1 MGGVVK
7 RAFDGEF
14 LSAEEESV
22 LLSEKVIKNY
32 NSDEYGYLSTDYE
45 KWLVVL
51 HLYTKQQYQLLIKY
65 LQREIFG
72 SEDDLTQFLLRYNV
86 AVVYYLMGDFP
97 KGLNVFRGLLKY
109 EEKFDIKTHID
120 KILQGDFDQDE
131 CLQEL
136 REEIGIGCNKLLSN
150 YLPYRPVTLPNSSN
164 AVTALPMRVYIRLLI
179 PFPAFASP
187 SLRLSIDPAFILAE
201 MAPGV
206 VEKRIDAPWIK
217 KGRGRQIQFTEKLE
231 EGAAEL
237 DDIGNTRDL
246 K

>member
-1 MGGVVK
+1 MVK

-14 LSAEEESV
+14 LSVEEEGV
-22 LLSEKVIKNY
+22 LLNEKVIKNY
-32 NSDEYGYLSTDYE
+32 NAEEYGYLSADYE

-51 HLYTKQQYQLLIKY
+51 HLFTRQQYPLLIKY

-109 EEKFDIKTHID
+109 EEKFEIKAHID
-120 KILQGDFDQDE
+120 KVLQGDFDHDE

-150 YLPYRPVTLPNSSN
+150 YLPYRPVTLPNTTTVI
-164 AVTALPMRVYIRLLI
+164 APPMRVYIRILI
-179 PFPAFASP
+179 PFPAFAAP
-187 SLRLSIDPAFILAE
+187 SLRLSIDSSFILAE
-201 MAPGV
+201 MSAGV
-206 VEKRIDAPWIK
+206 VEKRIEAPWIK
-217 KGRGRQIQFTEKLE
+217 KGRGRQIQFTEKVE
-231 EGAAEL
+231 EGA
-237 DDIGNTRDL
+237 D
-246 K
+246 

>member
-1 MGGVVK
+1 M
-7 RAFDGEF
+7 
-14 LSAEEESV
+14 
-22 LLSEKVIKNY
+22 LLNEKVMKNY
-32 NSDEYGYLSTDYE
+32 NAEEYGYLSADYE

-51 HLYTKQQYQLLIKY
+51 HLFTRQQYPLLIKY

-109 EEKFDIKTHID
+109 EEKFDIKAHID
-120 KILQGDFDQDE
+120 RVLQGDFDNDE

-150 YLPYRPVTLPNSSN
+150 YLPYRPVTLPN
-164 AVTALPMRVYIRLLI
+164 AAIVTEPPVRIYIRLLI
-179 PFPAFASP
+179 PFPPFAAP
-187 SLRLSIDPAFILAE
+187 SLRLAIESSFILAE
-201 MAPGV
+201 MSPGV
-206 VEKRIDAPWIK
+206 VEKRIEAPWIK
-217 KGRGRQIQFTEKLE
+217 KGRGSQIQFTEKVE

-246 K
+246 KEPS